1 MHWAGTWGLV
11 ALRFVA
17 GSAGRMSLWRGR
29 HGAKQELAGLGA
41 GEEEEE
47 EEAHPCGAPRSW
59 QSSQRSSGS
68 HREAVVAWI
77 WQERT
82 LSFWSLAP
90 VKKHE
95 IHYIP
100 AIRSVIC
107 NQDIMT
113 VYL

>member
-1 MHWAGTWGLV
+1 MV